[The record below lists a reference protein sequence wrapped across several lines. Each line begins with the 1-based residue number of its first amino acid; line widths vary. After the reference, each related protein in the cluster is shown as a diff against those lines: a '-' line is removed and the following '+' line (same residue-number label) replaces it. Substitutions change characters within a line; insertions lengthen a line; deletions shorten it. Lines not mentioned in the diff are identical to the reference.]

1 MVLAESEGVVNE
13 IPVPSEAPPVAAAYQ
28 FIVPAEAVAPR
39 VTVPDPQTE
48 PGVVPVI
55 EGTVLT
61 VAITAVLEA
70 VVQVPA
76 VAST

>member
-1 MVLAESEGVVNE
+1 MVADNDGVVNE
-13 IPVPSEAPPVAAAYQ
+13 TPVPRDAPPVAAAYQ
-28 FIVPAEAVAPR
+28 FTVPAEAVAPR

-55 EGTVLT
+55 VGTVLT
-61 VAITAVLEA
+61 VATTAVLVA

>member
-1 MVLAESEGVVNE
+1 MVAESDGVVNE

-28 FIVPAEAVAPR
+28 LIVPAEAVAPR

-48 PGVVPVI
+48 PGVEPVI
-55 EGTVLT
+55 VGIGLT
-61 VAITAVLEA
+61 VARTDILEA
-70 VVQVPA
+70 VVHVPA